1 MTDQHHRSAAFA
13 ASALHRG
20 VDVVEQRVEA
30 GRVSPRATAVPVA
43 ALVHRVDRRAQRCEP
58 LGEMLVAPAVLAQ
71 PVHHDERPSVRHV
84 LDLPAAN
91 VQVEPVRRLECGGR
105 LVHGLSRRKPR

>member
-1 MTDQHHRSAAFA
+1 MTDQYHRSTAFA
-13 ASALHRG
+13 ASAHHG
-20 VDVVEQRVEA
+20 EVDVVKQGVEA
-30 GRVSPRATAVPVA
+30 GRVAPRATAAPVA
-43 ALVHRVDRRAQRCEP
+43 TLVHRVDGRAQWCEP

-91 VQVEPVRRLECGGR
+91 VQVEPVRRL
-105 LVHGLSRRKPR
+105 